1 VLLVLGGGMLATTIL
16 AGLGSFGATYGIAWK
31 VGSIALSRALNIGLF
46 WVGFRVLTAREVS
59 WRQLRGGAIGAGI
72 LYEALQTLGG
82 YYVGH
87 VLKDAGNVYGTFA
100 M

>member
-1 VLLVLGGGMLATTIL
+1 VLST
-16 AGLGSFGATYGIAWK
+16 
-31 VGSIALSRALNIGLF
+31 ALNIGLF

-59 WRQLRGGAIGAGI
+59 WRQLRGGAISAGV
-72 LYEALQTLGG
+72 LYELLQTLGG

-100 M
+100 